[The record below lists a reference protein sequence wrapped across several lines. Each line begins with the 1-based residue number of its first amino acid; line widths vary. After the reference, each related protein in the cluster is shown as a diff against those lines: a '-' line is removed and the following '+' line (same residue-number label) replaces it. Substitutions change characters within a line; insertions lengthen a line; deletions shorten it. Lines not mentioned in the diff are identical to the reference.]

1 MPTKRSNGDKFKGYT
16 FHAHALAAHY
26 RFITDS
32 NCDFGPEYALAFQG
46 RQPFKHRE
54 KTGGHSHPEI
64 SFSHSWVHVFTKIDR
79 SGVYTTIAKS
89 GLKGLR
95 VKDKLTIDE
104 LEAGIMTVYREEWYR
119 DPSRP
124 KRARILPLPP
134 VLKNVKIC
142 GRPYRLDKELRLPEA
157 FSLSD
162 AQRKKYFLG
171 EGPEIEPVEISAA
184 PGQREKTDCG
194 EIAIS
199 ADTRRIEIPDFGIV
213 TFAEWKWL
221 PAERHTHAH
230 TAQWVQLVGLDLK
243 NPGSGGGGGVGGN
256 GSPSGL
262 PPKTSP

>member
-1 MPTKRSNGDKFKGYT
+1 MPTKLKNGEKLKGYT

-26 RFITDS
+26 RFTTDS
-32 NCDFGPEYALAFQG
+32 SDDFGPEYALAFQG

-54 KTGGHSHPEI
+54 RTGGHRHPEI
-64 SFSHSWVHVFTKIDR
+64 SFSHSWVHVATKIER
-79 SGVYTTIAKS
+79 GVYTTIAKT
-89 GLKGLR
+89 GLTGLR
-95 VKDKLTIDE
+95 VKGKLTIDE

-124 KRARILPLPP
+124 KHPRILPLPP
-134 VLKNVKIC
+134 VFKNLKIC
-142 GRPYRLDKELRLPEA
+142 GRPYRLGKELRLPEA
-157 FSLSD
+157 FTFND

-171 EGPEIEPVEISAA
+171 EGPEIEPVGISEA
-184 PGQREKTDCG
+184 PGQRESTECG

-221 PAERHTHAH
+221 PTKIHIHAH

-243 NPGSGGGGGVGGN
+243 NPGSGGGGGVGGG
-256 GSPSGL
+256 GSPSIWSSGH
-262 PPKTSP
+262 